1 MTRRAAKQCQRVPR
15 RSNIEFSTQAPI
27 QGVSA
32 RSTAAHVVPWGC
44 HYPAVVV

>member
-1 MTRRAAKQCQRVPR
+1 MTRRAAKQCQRVSR
-15 RSNIEFSTQAPI
+15 RSNIKFSAQAPI